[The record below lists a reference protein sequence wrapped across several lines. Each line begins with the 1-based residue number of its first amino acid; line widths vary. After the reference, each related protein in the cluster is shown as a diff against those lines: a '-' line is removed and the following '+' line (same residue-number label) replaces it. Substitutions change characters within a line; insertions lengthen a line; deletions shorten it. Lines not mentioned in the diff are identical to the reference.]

1 VGLEPLAFVE
11 KEGVKKERK
20 KKSEMGFALPINLT
34 FKPPRKGGQKRSLSN
49 FCWAKLILI

>member
-1 VGLEPLAFVE
+1 MGLEPLAFVE